1 MCVLQ
6 EIQILHRSSKSL
18 VRLMMDTKT
27 GRRVIH
33 KELNGI
39 HPVYEKLRMLQHPYL
54 PHIFCVEYQDGK
66 TYVAE
71 EYIEGVSLGYASL
84 SERALTKAFLEVCQV
99 LEFLHGHQILHRD
112 IKPEHI
118 LLAADGHI
126 RLIDF
131 DAAREPKA
139 DEVQDTRLL
148 GTRGYAPPEQYGFS
162 QTDARAD
169 IYALGATFRQ
179 LLGPVARRGRW
190 KHILRRC
197 TALDPKDRYAAAG
210 KIQRAVYRG
219 RLFRWVIRPFCILVV
234 ALFAALLLSV
244 FITPSSRLAA
254 LSVMGMADTQV
265 WQADKIDTAALEKAA
280 AEGNAPLMY
289 QYTGTD
295 ALKAYHRLKAQ
306 YPDYLIV
313 YSGYMDPNG
322 AMVFGCLETTF
333 LIRYGAYAFDG
344 LHSIVAITPDGI
356 IRDIETDDEYDRYA
370 PAVMAIYEVIEQMPR
385 IEPESR

>member
-18 VRLMMDTKT
+18 IQLMMDAET
-27 GRRVIH
+27 GRRVIQ

-39 HPVYEKLRMLQHPYL
+39 HPVYEKLRILHHPYL
-54 PHIFCVEYQDGK
+54 PHIFSVEYQEGK
-66 TYVAE
+66 TYVTE
-71 EYIEGVSLGYASL
+71 EYIEGVPLGCASL
-84 SERALTKAFLEVCQV
+84 SERALVKAFLEVCQV
-99 LEFLHGHQILHRD
+99 LEFLHDHQILHRD

-162 QTDARAD
+162 QTDSRAD

-179 LLGPVARRGRW
+179 LLGPVARRRRW

-197 TALDPKDRYAAAG
+197 TALDPKDRYASAG
-210 KIQRAVYRG
+210 QIRRAVYRG
-219 RLFRWVIRPFCILVV
+219 RLFRWVIRPLCLLATF
-234 ALFAALLLSV
+234 LFAALLFSV
-244 FITPSSRLAA
+244 FINPSSRLAA
-254 LSVMGMADTQV
+254 LSVLGMADTQV
-265 WQADKIDTAALEKAA
+265 WQADKIDADALEKAA

-289 QYTGTD
+289 QYAGTD
-295 ALKAYHRLKAQ
+295 ALTAYDRLKEQ
-306 YPDYLIV
+306 YPDHLIV

-333 LIRYGAYAFDG
+333 LIRYGTFAFDG
-344 LHSIVAITPDGI
+344 LHSIVAITTDGTI
-356 IRDIETDDEYDRYA
+356 QSIGTKEYDRYA
-370 PAVMAIYEVIEQMPR
+370 PAVMAIYEVIAQMPK
-385 IEPESR
+385 

>member
-1 MCVLQ
+1 M
-6 EIQILHRSSKSL
+6 
-18 VRLMMDTKT
+18 
-27 GRRVIH
+27 
-33 KELNGI
+33 NGI

-54 PHIFCVEYQDGK
+54 PHIFSVEYQEGK

-210 KIQRAVYRG
+210 KIRRAVYRG

-344 LHSIVAITPDGI
+344 LHSIVAITPDGM
-356 IRDIETDDEYDRYA
+356 IRDIETDDEYDQYA
-370 PAVMAIYEVIEQMPR
+370 PAIMAIYEVIEQMPR

>member
-1 MCVLQ
+1 M
-6 EIQILHRSSKSL
+6 
-18 VRLMMDTKT
+18 
-27 GRRVIH
+27 GRRVIW
-33 KELNGI
+33 KELNDI
-39 HPVYEKLRMLQHPYL
+39 HPVYEKLRTLHHPYL
-54 PHIFCVEYQDGK
+54 PCIFSVEYKDEK
-66 TYVAE
+66 TFVVE
-71 EYIEGVSLGYASL
+71 EYIEGVSLGCASL

-99 LEFLHGHQILHRD
+99 LEFLHNHQILHRD

-118 LLAADGHI
+118 LLASDGHI

-169 IYALGATFRQ
+169 IYALGATFRH

-197 TALDPKDRYAAAG
+197 TALDPKDRYASTSQ
-210 KIQRAVYRG
+210 IRRAVYRG
-219 RLFRWVIRPFCILVV
+219 RFFRWIIRPICLLAT
-234 ALFAALLLSV
+234 ALFTALLLSV
-244 FITPSSRLAA
+244 FINPSSRLAV

-265 WQADKIDTAALEKAA
+265 WQAYKIDAAALEKAA
-280 AEGNAPLMY
+280 AEGKTPLMY

-295 ALKAYHRLKAQ
+295 VLTAYERLKAQ
-306 YPDYLIV
+306 YPDHLIV

-322 AMVFGCLETTF
+322 AMVFGCMETTF
-333 LIRYGAYAFDG
+333 LIRYGTYTFDG
-344 LHSIVAITPDGI
+344 LHSIVAITPDGAI
-356 IRDIETDDEYDRYA
+356 WDIETDEYDHYA
-370 PAVMAIYEVIEQMPR
+370 PAVMAIYEVIEQMPT